1 MNKLRKIAFL
11 SFLICLVIQLFVII
25 FYWDVS
31 QISDWGSYMA
41 IAKNCLLFKSWY
53 PSADNLY
60 DSYIWAPGFINWLI
74 LQLKFLGSFNYNMI
88 FNLLMNIGITYE
100 IYYLSKKFF
109 NLRTSYISV
118 ILYSLIYSNW
128 IIIAPAGTEIPF
140 LFFAL
145 TAFCLSLSRHLW
157 KVFFAGFFLIIAN
170 WIRPLIFIFIPSIF
184 IWMYIQK
191 RPAKFY
197 VTFVLSMFCW
207 VFILGIT
214 NRIRV
219 GEFIYQ
225 STTGGVN
232 LIMAAN
238 DDAKIGINHAI
249 FTDSTNIAFI
259 ENKEALTFKQKDLI
273 YKQRAIEWILD
284 NPVKYATMY
293 VQKLFRLYIS
303 DSWPDYP
310 LNGADS
316 LSGGFISDIVKNGF
330 TSVLFWRLVK
340 SLIYY
345 ICLLFFVYALWV
357 KRNDILSVKGIFL
370 VMIFVGTVTTCIFP
384 AATRYHYP
392 FLFSIVIW
400 AAYGV
405 DHLFLKLKL

>member
-11 SFLICLVIQLFVII
+11 SFLICLVIQLFVIF
-25 FYWDVS
+25 FYWDVN

-191 RPAKFY
+191 RDRK
-197 VTFVLSMFCW
+197 
-207 VFILGIT
+207 
-214 NRIRV
+214 
-219 GEFIYQ
+219 
-225 STTGGVN
+225 
-232 LIMAAN
+232 
-238 DDAKIGINHAI
+238 
-249 FTDSTNIAFI
+249 
-259 ENKEALTFKQKDLI
+259 
-273 YKQRAIEWILD
+273 
-284 NPVKYATMY
+284 
-293 VQKLFRLYIS
+293 
-303 DSWPDYP
+303 
-310 LNGADS
+310 
-316 LSGGFISDIVKNGF
+316 
-330 TSVLFWRLVK
+330 SVV
-340 SLIYY
+340 
-345 ICLLFFVYALWV
+345 
-357 KRNDILSVKGIFL
+357 
-370 VMIFVGTVTTCIFP
+370 
-384 AATRYHYP
+384 
-392 FLFSIVIW
+392 
-400 AAYGV
+400 
-405 DHLFLKLKL
+405 